1 MKIYGIDGKMN
12 LVGGRIRSLREERK
26 LTQSELAARL
36 QLMNVIVEQKAISR
50 IELGTRLVADYE
62 LLAFSRIF
70 NVSLEWLL
78 TGTAAPC
85 KCGKEARHE

>member
-12 LVGGRIRSLREERK
+12 LVGGRLRSLREERK

-78 TGTAAPC
+78 TG
-85 KCGKEARHE
+85 R

>member
-78 TGTAAPC
+78 TGQ
-85 KCGKEARHE
+85 

>member
-78 TGTAAPC
+78 TG
-85 KCGKEARHE
+85 R